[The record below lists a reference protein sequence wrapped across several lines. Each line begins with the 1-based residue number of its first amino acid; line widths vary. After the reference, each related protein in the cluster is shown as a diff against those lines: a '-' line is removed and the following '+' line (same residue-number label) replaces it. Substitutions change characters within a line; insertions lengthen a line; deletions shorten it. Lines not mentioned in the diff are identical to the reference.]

1 MSEFPTDLETA
12 LVLLSKL
19 RTEKEEFR
27 ARFEESNVNSLELQQ
42 EQAALMIALETEQSS
57 RESAEARYQQ
67 QVAGWEAE
75 LAERSA
81 EIDGL
86 RDKVLTQEDIDMLR
100 FRLIEELERPHQE
113 RAANLEQEL
122 SRFRELY
129 QKARRSHEMLKEQFD
144 HQRVHTDQ
152 FQAELDNL
160 RQAEVDDLRRK
171 VEEMT
176 AAANDEKALKEI
188 RTLRRDITSYEMKI
202 ANLTAEIDELVAQKE
217 ANTRE
222 YDQSMRLKDRINQ
235 ELAAKVNSTT
245 SEIDSQRLH
254 INRVQE
260 ELGMSQ
266 ARLSE
271 VKKSNHEGEKA
282 RIALQSAA
290 DEQAHRTETEI
301 GQLKMGFTKRKG
313 EAERGRSILQ
323 DALDT
328 ATRQVHM
335 LEKALDEMKASA
347 SAKDLKHAA
356 AMHEAREEEWS
367 KQRELET
374 SRLQLD
380 ARCRG
385 LEKEMSANQERQLRK
400 DQKAADQHRQC
411 TQRVDALETER
422 DGLKFEL
429 ERAAGN
435 LDELSAKLEQ
445 ARLVKE
451 EYELAKVEHATEHR
465 ELVAARRDMDEL
477 KSQLAIKDLELKQMQ
492 EEIDTTRGQLR
503 KEADDV
509 RETLA
514 AALSQFTEKE
524 GSMNEQFQALYAK
537 FEALA
542 KRYKSHRSKGKSDQ
556 AALEELV
563 AGLESKLAGQ
573 QAAFT
578 ELQERDRRTTNDLR
592 EMERRVDQFK
602 EVVRGEGRRQAAGVE
617 ASAKQV
623 PKPFDDEQGRK
634 NRAEIAALKEN
645 IDLVTG
651 HTPEIFATGGM

>member
-1 MSEFPTDLETA
+1 M
-12 LVLLSKL
+12 
-19 RTEKEEFR
+19 
-27 ARFEESNVNSLELQQ
+27 
-42 EQAALMIALETEQSS
+42 
-57 RESAEARYQQ
+57 
-67 QVAGWEAE
+67 
-75 LAERSA
+75 
-81 EIDGL
+81 
-86 RDKVLTQEDIDMLR
+86 
-100 FRLIEELERPHQE
+100 
-113 RAANLEQEL
+113 

-160 RQAEVDDLRRK
+160 RQAEVDELRRK

-222 YDQSMRLKDRINQ
+222 YDQSMRLKDRVNQ
-235 ELAAKVNSTT
+235 ELAAKVKTTT

-254 INRVQE
+254 INRLQE

-301 GQLKMGFTKRKG
+301 GQLTMGFTKRKG

-400 DQKAADQHRQC
+400 DQKATDQHRQC
-411 TQRVDALETER
+411 TQRVDALESER

-477 KSQLAIKDLELKQMQ
+477 KSQLAIKELELKQMQ

-542 KRYKSHRSKGKSDQ
+542 KRYKSHRSKGKAEQ

-563 AGLESKLAGQ
+563 VSADGKGGGRLARPEPICSRGNPKSP
-573 QAAFT
+573 
-578 ELQERDRRTTNDLR
+578 RTASS
-592 EMERRVDQFK
+592 
-602 EVVRGEGRRQAAGVE
+602 VVPG
-617 ASAKQV
+617 
-623 PKPFDDEQGRK
+623 
-634 NRAEIAALKEN
+634 
-645 IDLVTG
+645 
-651 HTPEIFATGGM
+651 